1 MQGKL
6 FTQDFLQEGIQQT
19 SAWAKITEAEMAA
32 FRSKANKAL
41 TAFPATLRPNEAV
54 TISEVIEPLMR
65 LLGWR
70 DVLPQQTSSGKGRMD
85 VPDFLLF
92 ADAASKAQALMEEK
106 EDRRYRYAHALL
118 EAKRWQRPLD
128 RGDAQDLLDPVAP
141 SNQILRYL
149 SRAEVASEAAI
160 KWGLLTNG
168 RHWRLY
174 WQDARARSEEFLEF
188 DLATLLAVAGAEPDL
203 FSPESTKPDHFLRAF
218 ILLFSRTAFL
228 PQADDAGKRSFH
240 LIALQESR
248 RWEERVSRDLGAL
261 VFDVLFPRLSAAL
274 TLHDPSA
281 PKSHTEEYLD
291 ALRCESL
298 VLLYRFL
305 FVLFAEDRNLLPV
318 HDRRYDDYSLRKI
331 REEIA
336 SRVDAGDVFSTT
348 SAQFY
353 GRLNELFRAISEG
366 DESIGIPPY
375 NGGLFDA
382 NQHPLLTRTRL
393 PDAEVVALLDG
404 LSRTS
409 SGEGRRWINYRDLS
423 VQHLGSIYERLL
435 EYILVPAPKGGVHTQ
450 LSVFARKDTGSY
462 YTHDDLV
469 KLIIV
474 ESVGPLVDE
483 RVAAFLREAKALG
496 KSREPKNERLH
507 SLADY
512 DPAVRVL
519 DLKICDP
526 AIGSGHF
533 LVSLVDYLADRVLE
547 LMADATAEV
556 KWAEDGR
563 PYESPLIRRIR
574 DIRTRILDSSRQH
587 GWSVTEDQLDDR
599 HIVRRMLL
607 KRVIH
612 GVDKNPMAVE
622 LAKVALWLHTFTV
635 GAPLSFLDHH
645 IRVGDALYG
654 EHVEIVVEELR
665 ALGSL
670 FDLGTFTRI
679 GVATDS
685 MSRLSELTDVD
696 IAEVQESRSLF
707 DDIERELQPLWKLL
721 DVWQALRW
729 KFPMKGKRSSIQ
741 QGGRPVAELLSGK
754 FGELMKAISAG
765 TVVAQKSEDYA
776 DAEAV
781 HTLLNE
787 ARALAGHEHFLHW
800 ELAFP
805 TVWRNLADGRPV
817 GGFDAV
823 IGNPPWDRMKLQEVE
838 WFAARRPQI
847 AKATRASER
856 KKLITA
862 LEKSGDPLYR
872 AYLTAGERTDTAI
885 RVMRECGEYPLFSGG
900 DVNLYSLFVERAG
913 NLIADNG
920 LVGLLTPSGIASDL
934 GASEFFKSVATTGRL
949 SVLFDFE
956 NKKGFFLDV
965 DSRFKF
971 CALVFGGPGRTFATC
986 RCAFFLHAVS
996 ELADPERQFSLTAK
1010 DFTTVNPNTGTAPI
1024 FRSRRDAALTTA
1036 IYGRLPV
1043 LVDRRRSPPKEVWP
1057 VKYLRMFDMTNDS
1070 HLFKTHAEL
1079 ESAGFYPV
1087 NGNRLRK
1094 ANEEYMP
1101 LYEGKMVQ
1109 MYDHR
1114 AASIVVNPNNLHR
1127 PAQPESATLA
1137 QHVDPNW
1144 LPTPQFWVDTK
1155 NVLRN
1160 DEFNWVVCFKHV
1172 TAPTN
1177 VRTMI
1182 ASVAPAY
1189 GFGNSLP
1196 LFVADKHDSYKNTA
1210 PFFLAN
1216 LNSMVLDYVLR
1227 QKVQGQN
1234 LNLFIIEQLPMLPP
1248 ENYLA
1253 KVGNRLIGEFI
1264 KNEVLRLTYTSID
1277 LRAFA
1282 HDMGYSGEPFK
1293 WEEEDRR
1300 HRMARLDALFFHLY
1314 SVERKDAEY
1323 ILDQFP
1329 IVREQDEKAFGRY
1342 RTRELILAYMN
1353 AVAAGDLK
1361 TVVNL

>member
-19 SAWAKITEAEMAA
+19 SAWAKITDAEVAA
-32 FRSKANKAL
+32 FRSKAKKAL
-41 TAFPATLRPNEAV
+41 TVFPATQRPNEAV

-65 LLGWR
+65 LLGWS
-70 DVLPQQTSSGKGRMD
+70 DALPQQTSSSKGRMD

-92 ADAASKAQALMEEK
+92 ADAMGKAQALTEKK
-106 EDRRYRYAHALL
+106 EDRRYRYALALL

-128 RGDAQDLLDPVAP
+128 RGDAQDLLDPIAP

-149 SRAEVASEAAI
+149 SRADVASEGAI

-203 FSPESTKPDHFLRAF
+203 FSPESIEPDHYLRAF
-218 ILLFSRTAFL
+218 MLLFGRGAFL
-228 PQADDAGKRSFH
+228 PQADDAEKRSFH
-240 LIALQESR
+240 LMALQESR

-261 VFDVLFPRLSAAL
+261 VFEELFPRLAAAL
-274 TLHDPSA
+274 ARHDPAA
-281 PKSHTEEYLD
+281 PQPYTEDYLEE
-291 ALRCESL
+291 LRRELL

-318 HDRRYDDYSLRKI
+318 HDTRYDDYSLRKI
-331 REEIA
+331 REQIVR
-336 SRVDAGDVFSTT
+336 RVDAKDVFSQT

-382 NQHPLLTRTRL
+382 NAHPLLARARL
-393 PDAEVVALLDG
+393 PDADIAVLVDG

-409 SGEGRRWINYRDLS
+409 AEAGRRWINYRDLS

-435 EYILVPAPKGGVHTQ
+435 EYTLVPAPDGDVRTQ
-450 LSVFARKDTGSY
+450 LTIFARKDTGSY

-469 KLIIV
+469 KLIIA
-474 ESVGPLVDE
+474 ETVGPLVEE
-483 RVAAFLREAKALG
+483 RVAAFHREAKALG
-496 KSREPKNERLH
+496 KSREPKNERLRR
-507 SLADY
+507 LADH

-556 KWAEDGR
+556 EWAEEGR

-574 DIRTRILDSSRQH
+574 DLRTRILDSSRQH
-587 GWSVTEDQLDDR
+587 GWSVAEDQLDDR

-645 IRVGDALYG
+645 IRAGDALYG
-654 EHVEIVVEELR
+654 ERVEIVLQELR

-721 DVWQALRW
+721 DFWQALRW
-729 KFPMKGKRSSIQ
+729 KFPMKGNRSSIQ

-754 FGELMKAISAG
+754 FGELMQVISAG
-765 TVVAQKSEDYA
+765 TVVAQKSEDFA

-781 HTLLNE
+781 HVLLTE
-787 ARALAGHEHFLHW
+787 ARALAGRERFLHW

-805 TVWRNLADGRPV
+805 TVWRNLAEGRPV

-838 WFAARRPQI
+838 WFAARRPEI
-847 AKATRASER
+847 AKATRAADR

-862 LEKSGDPLYR
+862 LEKSGDPLYQ
-872 AYLTAGERTDTAI
+872 AYLAAGERTDTAI
-885 RVMRECGEYPLFSGG
+885 RVVRECGEYPLLSGG
-900 DVNLYSLFVERAG
+900 DVNLYSLFVERAQS
-913 NLIADNG
+913 LITGTG

-934 GASEFFKSVATTGRL
+934 GASEFFKSVATTGRVR
-949 SVLFDFE
+949 VLFDFE
-956 NKKGFFLDV
+956 NKKEFFPDIHA
-965 DSRFKF
+965 SFKF
-971 CALVFGGPGRTFATC
+971 CAFVFGGPQRTFNAC
-986 RCAFFLHAVS
+986 RCAFFLHQVS
-996 ELADPERQFSLTAK
+996 ELADSERQFTLSAA
-1010 DFTTVNPNTGTAPI
+1010 DFTAVNPNTGTAPI

-1043 LVDRRRSPPKEVWP
+1043 LVDRRHMPPQQVWP
-1057 VKYLRMFDMTNDS
+1057 VKYVTMFHMTNDS
-1070 HLFKTHAEL
+1070 HLFKTRAEL
-1079 ESAGFYPV
+1079 EAAGFYPV
-1087 NGNRLRK
+1087 QGNRLRK
-1094 ANEEYMP
+1094 GDEECVP

-1114 AASIVVNPNNLHR
+1114 AASVVVNPDNVHR
-1127 PAQPESATLA
+1127 PAQPESATPA
-1137 QHVDPNW
+1137 QHADPNW
-1144 LPTPQFWVDTK
+1144 LPVPQFWVDKK

-1160 DEFNWVVCFKHV
+1160 DEFDWVVCFKHV

-1182 ASVAPAY
+1182 ASIAPGY
-1189 GFGNSLP
+1189 GFGNSVP
-1196 LFVADKHDSYKNTA
+1196 IFMADKQDSYKSSA
-1210 PFFLAN
+1210 PLFLAN

-1248 ENYLA
+1248 EKYQD
-1253 KVGNRLIGEFI
+1253 KIGGQIIGDFI
-1264 KNEVLRLTYTSID
+1264 RNEVLRLTYTSTD
-1277 LRAFA
+1277 LRPFA
-1282 HDMGYSGEPFK
+1282 RDLGYDGEPFK
-1293 WEEEDRR
+1293 WDEEDRR
-1300 HRMARLDALFFHLY
+1300 HRMARLDALFFYLY
-1314 SVERKDAEY
+1314 GVERKDAEH
-1323 ILDQFP
+1323 ILEQFP
-1329 IVREQDEKAFGRY
+1329 IVREQDEKTFGRY
-1342 RTRELILAYMN
+1342 RTRELVLAYMN
-1353 AVAAGDLK
+1353 ATAAGDLK
-1361 TVVNL
+1361 TTIHA